1 MSQNFYVSVAKNSQ
15 EAIEC
20 FRNSEE
26 NSTLY
31 GSGLCRLNGLE
42 VEKFREKWVRKVE
55 VGISTETDIL
65 QKRET
70 FRFRTL
76 EKIKKCHSRITPD
89 M

>member
-1 MSQNFYVSVAKNSQ
+1 MGKFSETCGITVKSAVMSQNFYVSVAKNSQ

-42 VEKFREKWVRKVE
+42 VEKFRENKKVPQPHN
-55 VGISTETDIL
+55 T
-65 QKRET
+65 
-70 FRFRTL
+70 
-76 EKIKKCHSRITPD
+76 
-89 M
+89 